1 MIELFLAVLLALWE
15 YKRRMKVRLFADK
28 QVQTETP
35 WWFYREIVYSD
46 VEMEDVSSIMSLNM
60 SIDSINGL
68 QLSDCDSLL

>member
-1 MIELFLAVLLALWE
+1 
-15 YKRRMKVRLFADK
+15 MKVRLFADK

-35 WWFYREIVYSD
+35 WWFYSEIVYSD

-68 QLSDCDSLL
+68 SDCDSLL

>member
-15 YKRRMKVRLFADK
+15 YKRRMKVRTFADK

-35 WWFYREIVYSD
+35 WWFYSEIVYSD

-68 QLSDCDSLL
+68 SDCDSLL